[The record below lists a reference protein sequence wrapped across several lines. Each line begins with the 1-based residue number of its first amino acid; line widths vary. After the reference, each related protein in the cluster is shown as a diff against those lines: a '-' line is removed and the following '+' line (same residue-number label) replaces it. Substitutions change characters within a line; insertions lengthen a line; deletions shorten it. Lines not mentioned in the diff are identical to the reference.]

1 MYLVFQ
7 NVKKLVIA
15 PKEGMFQSVDKR
27 KVLLIKKLLH
37 QRNISCAVGAITYYE
52 KTTQYKYK
60 LRYRD
65 KMPVLGYGGT
75 IVVDGR
81 YGLE

>member
-1 MYLVFQ
+1 MIRDYLPAL
-7 NVKKLVIA
+7 KIRIL
-15 PKEGMFQSVDKR
+15 SVR
-27 KVLLIKKLLH
+27 IKKLLH
-37 QRNISCAVGAITYYE
+37 QRNISSAVGAITYYE

-60 LRYRD
+60 LRNRD
-65 KMPVLGYGGT
+65 KVRVLGYGGA